1 MNAQINAQA
10 SIPDYCIVIPARM
23 ASQRLP
29 GKPLA
34 RLAGLSLIEHVYRC
48 ARESAA
54 SQIIIATD
62 DEKIASHARD
72 FGASVQLTSASHPSG
87 SDRIAEVAAA
97 LQWPDGTI
105 IVNLQGDEPLM
116 PAACLDQ
123 VATLLHADH
132 SAGMAS
138 LYWPI
143 SNAHEARDPNV
154 VKVVLAQNG
163 NALYFSRSL
172 LPYPRDWID
181 TENGPRNGLEQA
193 LKSGVQWRRHV
204 GLYAYRAGALKRFT
218 ATPATPLEQTEKLEQ
233 LRMLESGGRIVMAEA
248 CEFIPPGVDT
258 PEDLARVENIISKQ
272 VK

>member
-1 MNAQINAQA
+1 MNARVP
-10 SIPDYCIVIPARM
+10 IPDYCIVIPARM

-34 RLAGLSLIEHVYRC
+34 RLAGRSLIEHVYRC
-48 ARESAA
+48 AQQSQA
-54 SQIIIATD
+54 SQVIVATD
-62 DEKIASHARD
+62 SEKVADHARD
-72 FGASVQLTSASHPSG
+72 FGARVQLTSADHQSG

-97 LQWPDGTI
+97 LQWPDETI

-116 PAACLDQ
+116 PAPCLDQ
-123 VATLLHADH
+123 VAALLQADR

-138 LYWPI
+138 LYWPV
-143 SNAHEARDPNV
+143 SNAHEAKDPNV
-154 VKVVLAQNG
+154 VKVVLAQDG

-172 LPYPRDWID
+172 VPYPRDWSD
-181 TENGPRNGLEQA
+181 PEHGLEQA
-193 LKSGVQWRRHV
+193 MQSGMQWHRHV

-218 ATPATPLEQTEKLEQ
+218 ATPATPLEQAEKLEQ
-233 LRMLESGGRIVMAEA
+233 LRMLENGGRIVMAEA

-258 PEDLARVENIISKQ
+258 PEDLARVESIIINQ

>member
-1 MNAQINAQA
+1 MTPQD

-34 RLAGLSLIEHVYRC
+34 MLAGQSLIQHVYRC
-48 ARESAA
+48 AQQSSAR
-54 SQIIIATD
+54 QIVIATD
-62 DEKIASHARD
+62 DESIAAHVRD
-72 FGASVQLTSASHPSG
+72 FGASVQMTSTTHQSG
-87 SDRIAEVAAA
+87 SDRIAEVANG
-97 LQWPDGTI
+97 LDWPDQTI

-123 VATLLHADH
+123 VAGLLQYAPD
-132 SAGMAS
+132 AEMAS

-143 SNAHEARDPNV
+143 SEAAEAQDPNV
-154 VKVVLAQNG
+154 VKVVVAQNG

-172 LPYPRDWID
+172 LPYPRDAGTPD
-181 TENGPRNGLEQA
+181 QA
-193 LKSGVQWRRHV
+193 MQQGVRWLRHV

-218 ATPATPLEQTEKLEQ
+218 ALPPTPLEQIEKLEQ

-258 PEDLARVENIISKQ
+258 PEDLQRVEAIISKQ
-272 VK
+272 IK